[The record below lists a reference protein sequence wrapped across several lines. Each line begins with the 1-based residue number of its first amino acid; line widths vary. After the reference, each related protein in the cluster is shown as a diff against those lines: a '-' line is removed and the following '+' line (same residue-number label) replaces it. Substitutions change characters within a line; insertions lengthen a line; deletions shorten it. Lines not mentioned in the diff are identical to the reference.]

1 MVCSINI
8 DETPLRPNVRP
19 AKPKSKRGPVTFFV
33 DIEAPNGRSVIRNLT
48 RGVNDIDDD
57 YTPTPQPPVDVSL
70 ETLLLS
76 LSVSSTFY
84 WDTPV
89 AFDPITADFFL
100 QQFEVGVGGN
110 IDVPDLELSVDIETT
125 AQATISRAPIVV
137 DLTLPQVTTNKTI
150 TLGAIDVGLS
160 LPDSQVVSD
169 IYGDLAVVDLTLPA
183 LSTDKETSFDPI
195 SLTMSLPDSQVVSD
209 IYGDLAVVDLSVAGT
224 LDVGININLPASM
237 ESAQD
242 DDTPSFDSSLLLD
255 TYSSAA
261 AAYSVRKL
269 SSTYSG
275 PCMKVRKDD
284 GVDTGTDIG
293 FDADGNLNITAIAAH
308 CGTDNGYVVTWY
320 DQSGNSR
327 NATQTTTADQPQ
339 IYNGTAVLTRNGK
352 PAAVFDGSSDYMD
365 MPDSML
371 PSNINNCSVF
381 TVQTNESSPNGA
393 TFNIGGYGS
402 NDRWFQTIV
411 VSNVEYFGYGSSFS
425 AINMGAATTSQRLIT
440 AIAGSTQG
448 NAQCFV
454 NGTSQGSVA
463 LQSATPSSGSGELVR
478 SAYLANGT
486 FQEVIVYHSDEST
499 NRTGIESKIST
510 YYFGQDLLLDTYPS
524 SAAAYSVRKLSKY
537 YQGPCIKVRKDDG
550 VDTGTDIGFDANGN
564 LNIAAIEAHCGT
576 DNGYV
581 VTWYDQS
588 GSGNDATQ
596 ATAGNQPQIYN
607 GSSVITD
614 NNRPCLYFPTTQILS
629 AAGAATVGNRSRSQ
643 WSVFSLEAGTNY
655 AAPWSAGLR
664 SQIQPPD
671 SNLKPNLYVNRTGG
685 SPSITAA
692 SGINL
697 NQQYLRCDIADT
709 VTAESFIDGSS
720 VLSGS
725 DNNSDWAT
733 SNLVVAQPGDRGP
746 FKVSECI
753 LYESDQS
760 TNRTGITSNINTYFS
775 VYS

>member
-33 DIEAPNGRSVIRNLT
+33 DIEEPNGRSVTRNLT

-57 YTPTPQPPVDVSL
+57 YTPTPQPPIDVSL

-76 LSVSSTFY
+76 LSLSSTFY

-125 AQATISRAPIVV
+125 AQASISRAPIVV

-150 TLGAIDVGLS
+150 TFEPIDIGLS
-160 LPDSQVVSD
+160 LPNLESNIETSVDT
-169 IYGDLAVVDLTLPA
+169 IAIDLTLPT

-195 SLTMSLPDSQVVSD
+195 SLTMSLPDSQAVSD

-393 TFNIGGYGS
+393 TFNIGGYAG
-402 NDRWFQTIV
+402 NDRWFQTVV
-411 VSNVEYFGYGSSFS
+411 VSNVEYFGYGSSYS
-425 AINMGAATTSQRLIT
+425 AINIGAATTSQRLIT

-478 SAYLANGT
+478 SAYLANGA

-499 NRTGIESKIST
+499 NRTGIESEIST
-510 YYFGQDLLLDTYPS
+510 HYFGPDLLLDTHPS

-537 YQGPCIKVRKDDG
+537 YQGPCVKVRRDDG
-550 VDTGTDIGFDANGN
+550 VDTGLDIGFDANGD
-564 LNIAAIEAHCGT
+564 LNTDDIAAHCGT
-576 DNGYV
+576 DSGYV
-581 VTWYDQS
+581 DTWYDQS
-588 GSGNDATQ
+588 GGGYNMTQ
-596 ATAGNQPQIYN
+596 STAGSQPRIYDGSAVELEN
-607 GSSVITD
+607 GKPVLRFTGSLNTGIVHMTNTLNCVTSNGWVFTVAGSDGGNYIAHASTNLDYALVGENTGPVSST
-614 NNRPCLYFPTTQILS
+614 NMTGTAYLNG
-629 AAGAATVGNRSRSQ
+629 GA
-643 WSVFSLEAGTNY
+643 
-655 AAPWSAGLR
+655 
-664 SQIQPPD
+664 
-671 SNLKPNLYVNRTGG
+671 GG
-685 SPSITAA
+685 SPDRPTIFSTMGSQGLAVWA
-692 SGINL
+692 GQTGKQTSH
-697 NQQYLRCDIADT
+697 QYRIGY
-709 VTAESFIDGSS
+709 VNIWQSMRMQEY
-720 VLSGS
+720 
-725 DNNSDWAT
+725 
-733 SNLVVAQPGDRGP
+733 VV
-746 FKVSECI
+746 
-753 LYESDQS
+753 YHSDQS
-760 TNRTGITSNINTYFS
+760 SNRTGIESDINTH
-775 VYS
+775 YSIYS

>member
-76 LSVSSTFY
+76 LSLSSTFY

-125 AQATISRAPIVV
+125 AQASISRAPIVV

-150 TLGAIDVGLS
+150 TFEPIDIGLS
-160 LPDSQVVSD
+160 LPNLESNIETSVDTIV
-169 IYGDLAVVDLTLPA
+169 IDLTLPA
-183 LSTDKETSFDPI
+183 LITDKETSFDPI
-195 SLTMSLPDSQVVSD
+195 SLTMSLPESQVVSD

-293 FDADGNLNITAIAAH
+293 FD
-308 CGTDNGYVVTWY
+308 
-320 DQSGNSR
+320 S
-327 NATQTTTADQPQ
+327 
-339 IYNGTAVLTRNGK
+339 
-352 PAAVFDGSSDYMD
+352 
-365 MPDSML
+365 
-371 PSNINNCSVF
+371 
-381 TVQTNESSPNGA
+381 
-393 TFNIGGYGS
+393 
-402 NDRWFQTIV
+402 
-411 VSNVEYFGYGSSFS
+411 
-425 AINMGAATTSQRLIT
+425 
-440 AIAGSTQG
+440 
-448 NAQCFV
+448 
-454 NGTSQGSVA
+454 
-463 LQSATPSSGSGELVR
+463 
-478 SAYLANGT
+478 
-486 FQEVIVYHSDEST
+486 
-499 NRTGIESKIST
+499 
-510 YYFGQDLLLDTYPS
+510 
-524 SAAAYSVRKLSKY
+524 
-537 YQGPCIKVRKDDG
+537 
-550 VDTGTDIGFDANGN
+550 NGN
-564 LNIAAIEAHCGT
+564 LNTADIEAHCGT

-607 GSSVITD
+607 GTAVITD

-643 WSVFSLEAGTNY
+643 WSVFSLEAGTDY

-746 FKVSECI
+746 FKVAECI